1 MELKI
6 IEMELQEYKNTTDY
20 KKEEAYLR
28 AQKRL
33 KEIKGFYWH
42 AFWYVAV
49 NIFLIVLV
57 ASNAKGN
64 IWHFGT
70 FSTPLFWG
78 IGLGFHA
85 LGVFGKNLFFSK
97 SWEDRKIQE
106 YMDKDKNNWK

>member
-1 MELKI
+1 MKNRDYNYLSE
-6 IEMELQEYKNTTDY
+6 EYKR
-20 KKEEAYLR
+20 EEAYLR

-42 AFWYVAV
+42 AFWYVLI
-49 NIFLIVLV
+49 NIFIFVMIVV
-57 ASNAKGN
+57 NSDDN

-85 LGVFGKNLFFSK
+85 LSIFGKNLFFSK
-97 SWEDRKIQE
+97 KWEARKINE
-106 YMDKDKNNWK
+106 FLDKEKQRWE

>member
-57 ASNAKGN
+57 ASNANGN